1 MNAFTDRLRA
11 ALIICGVLTTAA
23 GAGIRLMK
31 IQIVNKNV
39 YTESKPYVYTE
50 EQTIHATRG
59 EIEDI
64 NGVPIVENKLGFNVI
79 IQKASF
85 PEDNEKAN
93 RVLLDIANFLTGE
106 GYDYFD
112 SLPVSKTAPFEYTDS
127 DESVL
132 SYLKSSLGVNVYAT
146 AENCMDKFC
155 VDYEIS
161 DEYSP
166 EEKRIIAGL
175 RYEMKLRDFSLSN
188 LFTLCEDIDIETV
201 SKIKEKSLHLPGIEI
216 LEDAIR
222 TNPVVDVI
230 PHEIGTVGPI
240 YAEEYEELKNRGYF
254 LNDYVGKSGIE
265 KGMESVL
272 RGKNGIREITV
283 SNYSVTSSEVTEPA
297 IPGNTVRLTVDV
309 NFQRDIQS
317 LLENFISYLNVE
329 AKREAEEEG
338 LEEGEELRN
347 ITSGAIVVLDAKDN
361 DVLALATAP
370 TYTLDDYIENYSE
383 VLSREGTPLINRAT
397 DGLYRP
403 GSAFKTITATAGL
416 NEGLVTPDSSFF
428 CEKHYYFHEHVVE
441 CTGYHRNIAASEA
454 IEVSCNVYF
463 YELSRLLGI
472 DKIVKYA
479 NLYGLG
485 TTLGLESGDSEGYI
499 ACPETSDMLGVEWYS
514 GGLLQAAIGQEET
527 RITPLQM
534 AVAASTIANRGVRY
548 QPHLVDSIYDY
559 KGNKTD
565 DVSPVVAETLP
576 VNYDYLYPT
585 IINGMIGASHNTPD
599 GEFSLNHLGYDVAIK
614 TGTPQTTSS
623 NRTSTTVI
631 GFAPADD
638 PVIAFS
644 AIIEDGKNAK
654 YLVRKIIDCYNKHYS
669 NTIS

>member
-1 MNAFTDRLRA
+1 MNAFTDRFRA
-11 ALIICGVLTTAA
+11 ALIICGVLAVTA
-23 GAGIRLMK
+23 GAGIKLMK
-31 IQIVNKNV
+31 IQIVDQEVYAEDKPYI
-39 YTESKPYVYTE
+39 YTEDQV
-50 EQTIHATRG
+50 IHATRG
-59 EIEDI
+59 EITDVK
-64 NGVPIVENKLGFNVI
+64 GVPIVENKLGFNVI

-85 PEDNEKAN
+85 PEDNQKAN
-93 RVLLDIANFLTGE
+93 EVLLKIADFLTRE
-106 GYDYFD
+106 GYRYFD
-112 SLPVSKTAPFEYTDS
+112 SLPISTEAPFGYTTA
-127 DESVL
+127 DEDTL
-132 SYLKSSLGVNVYAT
+132 DYLKSSLGLNVYAT
-146 AENCMDKFC
+146 AENCMDKFS

-161 DEYSP
+161 DSYTDV
-166 EEKRIIAGL
+166 EKRIISGL

-188 LFTLCEDIDIETV
+188 IFTLCEDIDIKSV
-201 SKIKEKSLHLPGIEI
+201 SKIKELGLELPGVEI

-240 YAEEYEELKNRGYF
+240 YAEEYDELKSQGYF
-254 LNDYVGKSGIE
+254 MNDFVGKSGIE

-272 RGKNGIREITV
+272 RGKNGTLEIKV
-283 SNYSVTSSEVTEPA
+283 QNSSVVSSEITEPA
-297 IPGNTVRLTVDV
+297 VPGNTVRLTVDSK
-309 NFQRDIQS
+309 FQRDVQKI
-317 LLENFISYLNVE
+317 LENFMKYLN
-329 AKREAEEEG
+329 EEDDEC
-338 LEEGEELRN
+338 EN

-383 VLSREGTPLINRAT
+383 VLGREGRPLINRAT

-416 NEGLVTPDSSFF
+416 NEGIVTPDSTFYCGTEYWF
-428 CEKHYYFHEHVVE
+428 YEHPVY
-441 CTGYHRNIAASEA
+441 CTGYHQNIAATEA
-454 IEVSCNVYF
+454 IRVSCNIYF

-472 DKIVKYA
+472 DKIVQYA
-479 NLYGLG
+479 HLYGLG

-499 ACPETSDMLGVEWYS
+499 ACPETSEMLGVEWYS

-534 AVAASTIANRGVRY
+534 AVAASTIANHGVRY

-559 KGNKTD
+559 LGNKVD
-565 DVSPVVAETLP
+565 DIPPVVAETIP
-576 VNYDYLYPT
+576 QNFDYVYPT
-585 IINGMIGASHNTPD
+585 IIQGMIGASQNTPD
-599 GEFSLNHLGYDVAIK
+599 GEYSLNYLGYDVAIK

-623 NRTSTTVI
+623 ERTSTTVI
-631 GFAPADD
+631 GFAPADN

-654 YLVRKIIDCYNKHYS
+654 YLVRKIIDCYNKHYG